1 MGEEP
6 LTGLALILSDLGTI
20 MTSFLSNAKNLVTWV
35 SENPLVY
42 LWVILAII
50 IAIISFVKGMVGV
63 FSFN

>member
-6 LTGLALILSDLGTI
+6 LTGLALILSDLGNV

-35 SENPLVY
+35 TENPLVY

-50 IAIISFVKGMVGV
+50 IAIISFVKGMVRGV
-63 FSFN
+63 

>member
-1 MGEEP
+1 MGDEP
-6 LTGLALILSDLGTI
+6 LTGLALILSDLGTV

-50 IAIISFVKGMVGV
+50 IAIISFVKGMVRGV
-63 FSFN
+63 

>member
-6 LTGLALILSDLGTI
+6 LTGLALILSDLGTV

-50 IAIISFVKGMVGV
+50 IAIISFVRGMVRGV
-63 FSFN
+63 

>member
-6 LTGLALILSDLGTI
+6 LTGLALILSDLGTV

-35 SENPLVY
+35 SDNPLVY

-50 IAIISFVKGMVGV
+50 IAIISFVKGMVRGV
-63 FSFN
+63 